1 MKRFCKTLISVG
13 IFVASGYAAN
23 ASNLVLNGSFES
35 PGAPPGGFFQ
45 NTNVPNWTLGALHGG
60 VDGANDYWGYFSNSS
75 ATTSGDGVYTLPS
88 SYLDVSTVP
97 NSPLYSGATQLDPDG
112 GFFVVLDGNDGGGG
126 APINEYIEQMVTG
139 LDPTKTYDL
148 SFYWAGT
155 QLQQYSGSTTSQLQV
170 SLGDQTFDTQTVGGV
185 THYFSGWLQQS
196 FVFSPQAAEETLMF
210 LSVGTPGGEPPMALL
225 DGVSLTEVSG
235 GAPEPSTWA
244 LLMIGF
250 GGVGFAA
257 YRRRARRSAVA

>member
-1 MKRFCKTLISVG
+1 MKRFCKALMSVG

-23 ASNLVLNGSFES
+23 ASNLVLNGSFEN
-35 PGAPPGGFFQ
+35 PGAPPGGYFQ
-45 NTNVPNWTLGALHGG
+45 NTIVPNWTLGALH
-60 VDGANDYWGYFSNSS
+60 DGNEGTNDYWGYFSNSS
-75 ATTSGDGVYTLPS
+75 ATTSGDGVYKLPS
-88 SYLDVSTVP
+88 SFLDVSTVP
-97 NSPLYSGATQLDPDG
+97 GSPLYSGATQLDPDG
-112 GFFVVLDGNDGGGG
+112 GFFIVMDGDDSGG
-126 APINEYIEQMVTG
+126 INEYIKQTVTG

-155 QLQQYSGSTTSQLQV
+155 QLQQYTGSTTSQLQV

-185 THYFSGWLQQS
+185 THYFSGWLKEN
-196 FVFSPQAAEETLMF
+196 FIFSPKAAEETLMF
-210 LSVGTPGGEPPMALL
+210 LSLGAPSDPPMALL
-225 DGVSLTEVSG
+225 DGVSLTEVTG

-257 YRRRARRSAVA
+257 YRRRGRRSAVA